1 VSAACSN
8 LFVRSRYLVL
18 AASLAILT
26 AAPAPASATTFGA
39 NLNREPNSPTTCVVP
54 PLYLDSDCS
63 AESIDPTTGES
74 DFPPVGEGVV
84 TQVRVRVGPITG
96 PMQIVEE
103 EALRAEN
110 PADPGHPTY
119 ACCKEVAASA
129 VFTPNANAIT
139 TVPVDFHVKQ
149 DTAPEASG
157 YYVDQHL
164 SLSVLSTSVPIP
176 ANIDPNASVGLWFP
190 AWQNVGEERAGIY
203 GTQGAMI
210 LFDANWEPG
219 GNGGGGGG
227 GGGGGQQAPLT
238 LANPTVP
245 VRGGDALLGL
255 LCRQAAQCTGQ
266 AQLQNQE
273 TTPTRLV
280 AFASAKQRP
289 ITYASVKFKIPA
301 GKKGT
306 VKVPLNGAGRRL
318 LAHHRKAKVW
328 LNVSLRGSATTV
340 PSVRITLKK

>member
-1 VSAACSN
+1 M
-8 LFVRSRYLVL
+8 SRRWLVL
-18 AASLAILT
+18 AASLVILT
-26 AAPAPASATTFGA
+26 AVPPPASATTFGA
-39 NLNREPNSPTTCVVP
+39 NLNREPNSPYTCYTAQTIP
-54 PLYLDSDCS
+54 TYLSDCS
-63 AESIDPTTGES
+63 AESIDTTTGES

-84 TQVRVRVGPITG
+84 TQVRVRVGPTTG

-129 VFTPNANAIT
+129 VFTPSADAIT

-176 ANIDPNASVGLWFP
+176 ANIDLNASDGLWFP

-210 LFDANWEPG
+210 LFDANWEPPG

-227 GGGGGQQAPLT
+227 GGGNGGGGAPLQ

-245 VRGGDALLGL
+245 VRGGDALLEL
-255 LCRQAAQCTGQ
+255 LCHQAAQCTGQ

-273 TTPTRLV
+273 TTPTRRL
-280 AFASAKQRP
+280 AFASAKRRP
-289 ITYASVKFKIPA
+289 ITYASAKFKVPA

-306 VKVPLNGAGRRL
+306 FKAPLKGAGKRL

-328 LNVSLRGSATTV
+328 LNVSLKGSATTV

>member
-1 VSAACSN
+1 MRP
-8 LFVRSRYLVL
+8 LFLVL
-18 AASLAILT
+18 AVSLAVLA

-39 NLNREPNSPTTCVVP
+39 NLNREPNSPYTCYTAQTVP
-54 PLYLDSDCS
+54 SYFADCS

-74 DFPPVGEGVV
+74 DFPPAGEGVV
-84 TQVRVRVGPITG
+84 TRVRVRIGPTTG

-119 ACCKEVAASA
+119 ACCKEVDASA

-149 DTAPEASG
+149 DTAPEPSG

-164 SLSVLSTSVPIP
+164 SLSVLSASVPIP
-176 ANIDPNASVGLWFP
+176 ANLDPNASVGLWFP
-190 AWQNVGEERAGIY
+190 AWQNVGEERAGLY
-203 GTQGAMI
+203 GTEGAMI
-210 LFDANWEPG
+210 LFEANWEPPG

-227 GGGGGQQAPLT
+227 GGGGNGGAEKAPLT

-245 VRGGDALLGL
+245 VRGNDALLEL

-273 TTPTRLV
+273 TVPGELRAL
-280 AFASAKQRP
+280 ARAKRP
-289 ITYASVKFKIPA
+289 VTYASAAFKISA

-306 VKVPLNGAGRRL
+306 VKFPLKVAGRRL
-318 LAHHRKAKVW
+318 LKHRRTAKVW
-328 LNVSLRGSATTV
+328 LNVSLKRSSEV
-340 PSVRITLKK
+340 PSVQVTLRK

>member
-1 VSAACSN
+1 MS
-8 LFVRSRYLVL
+8 SRHLVL
-18 AASLAILT
+18 AAALVILAG
-26 AAPAPASATTFGA
+26 APSSASATTFGA
-39 NLNREPNSPTTCVVP
+39 NLNREPNSGATCLTPQIYFVAET
-54 PLYLDSDCS
+54 CS
-63 AESIDPTTGES
+63 ASSIDLTTGES
-74 DFPPVGEGVV
+74 NFPPAGEGIV
-84 TQVRVRVGPITG
+84 TQVRVRVGPTTG

-119 ACCKEVAASA
+119 ACCKEVDASV
-129 VFTPNANAIT
+129 VFTPNADAIT

-164 SLSVLSTSVPIP
+164 SLSVLNPSVPIP
-176 ANIDPNASVGLWFP
+176 GNLDSNASDGLWFP
-190 AWQNVGEERAGIY
+190 AWQNVGEERAGLY
-203 GTQGAMI
+203 GTQGVMV
-210 LFDANWEPG
+210 LFSADWEPAEG
-219 GNGGGGGG
+219 NNGGGGGG
-227 GGGGGQQAPLT
+227 GGGNDGGGGGAPLQ

-273 TTPTRLV
+273 TTPTRLL

-306 VKVPLNGAGRRL
+306 VKVPLNGAGKRL
-318 LAHHRKAKVW
+318 LSHHRKAKVW
-328 LNVSLRGSATTV
+328 LNVSLKGSATTV
-340 PSVRITLKK
+340 PSVRVTLKK

>member
-1 VSAACSN
+1 MRIHTAT
-8 LFVRSRYLVL
+8 L
-18 AASLAILT
+18 AALLGILA

-39 NLNREPNSPTTCVVP
+39 NLNREPNSPYTCYTAQTIP
-54 PLYLDSDCS
+54 TYFTDCS

-74 DFPPVGEGVV
+74 DFPPAGEGVV
-84 TQVRVRVGPITG
+84 TQVRVRVGPTTG

-129 VFTPNANAIT
+129 VFTPNANAVT

-164 SLSVLSTSVPIP
+164 SLSVLSASVPIP
-176 ANIDPNASVGLWFP
+176 ANLDSNASVGLWYP
-190 AWQNVGEERAGIY
+190 AWQNVGEERAGLY
-203 GTQGAMI
+203 GTGGAMI
-210 LFDANWEPG
+210 LFEANWEPPG
-219 GNGGGGGG
+219 GNSGGGGGG
-227 GGGGGQQAPLT
+227 GGVGGNGGEEQTPLS
-238 LANPTVP
+238 LANPTIP
-245 VRGGDALLGL
+245 VRGGDALLEL
-255 LCRQAAQCTGQ
+255 LCRQAGQCKGE

-273 TTPTRLV
+273 TVPARLR
-280 AFASAKQRP
+280 AFARAKRP
-289 ITYASVKFKIPA
+289 VTYASAAFKIPA

-306 VKVPLNGAGRRL
+306 VEVPLKVAGRRL
-318 LAHHRKAKVW
+318 LKNRRSAKVW
-328 LNVSLRGSATTV
+328 LNISLKKSTEV
-340 PSVRITLKK
+340 PSVQVTLRK

>member
-1 VSAACSN
+1 MRALLASV
-8 LFVRSRYLVL
+8 LFVAL
-18 AASLAILT
+18 AMS
-26 AAPAPASATTFGA
+26 PPPASATTFGA
-39 NLNREPNSPTTCVVP
+39 NLNREPNSPYTCITAQTIQA
-54 PLYLDSDCS
+54 YFSDCS
-63 AESIDPTTGES
+63 AESIDTTTGES

-84 TQVRVRVGPITG
+84 TQVRVRVGPTTG
-96 PMQIVEE
+96 SMQIVEE

-139 TVPVDFHVKQ
+139 TIPVDFHVKQ
-149 DTAPEASG
+149 DSAPEASG

-176 ANIDPNASVGLWFP
+176 ANIDPNASDGLWFP

-210 LFDANWEPG
+210 LFDANWEPPG

-245 VRGGDALLGL
+245 VRGGDALLEL
-255 LCRQAAQCTGQ
+255 ICRQAAQCTGQ

-273 TTPTRLV
+273 TVPARLR
-280 AFASAKQRP
+280 ALARDKRP
-289 ITYASVKFKIPA
+289 ITYASVKFKVPA

-306 VKVPLNGAGRRL
+306 VKAPLGAAGKRL
-318 LAHHRKAKVW
+318 LAHHRKAKAW
-328 LNVSLRGSATTV
+328 LNVSLKGSATTV